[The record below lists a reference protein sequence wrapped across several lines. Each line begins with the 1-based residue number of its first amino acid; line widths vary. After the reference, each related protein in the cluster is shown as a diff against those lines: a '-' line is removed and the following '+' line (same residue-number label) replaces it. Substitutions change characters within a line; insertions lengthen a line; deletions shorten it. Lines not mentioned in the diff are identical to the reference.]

1 MKAVRVILVII
12 AAMVAVVA
20 SILILPLLLLCVGV
34 KIITGMASKI
44 N

>member
-1 MKAVRVILVII
+1 MKAVRIILEII
-12 AAMVAVVA
+12 SAMVIGFA
-20 SILILPLLLLCVGV
+20 SILILPLLLLYAGV